1 MSRIGKLPI
10 TLPKG
15 VEVKLGQDIV
25 EVKGPKGSL
34 TTPLCGLLDYEV
46 TAEKVTITRKNT
58 EDRATAQQHGLRR
71 TLLANC
77 IEGVTKGFSKTM
89 EVIGVG
95 YKVAVKGNIVELALG
110 FSHPV
115 IVELPKGIEAK
126 AEGTKLTISGIDK
139 QLVGE
144 MCAKIRRLRM
154 PEPYKGKGIKYENEI
169 IRRKAGKSGAKGK

>member
-77 IEGVTKGFSKTM
+77 VEGVTKGFSKTM

-126 AEGTKLTISGIDK
+126 VEGTKLTISGIDK

>member
-1 MSRIGKLPI
+1 MSRIGKLPV

-15 VEVKLGQDIV
+15 VEVKLVQDIV

-34 TTPLCGLLDYEV
+34 TTPLCSLLDYEV
-46 TAEKVTITRKNT
+46 TAEKVTITRKDK

-77 IEGVTKGFSKTM
+77 VEGVTKGFSKTL
-89 EVIGVG
+89 EVVGVG
-95 YKVAVKGNIVELALG
+95 YKVAVRGNIVELALG

-139 QLVGE
+139 ELVGE
-144 MCAKIRRLRM
+144 MCAKIRRLRK
-154 PEPYKGKGIKYENEI
+154 PEPYKGKGVKYENEI
-169 IRRKAGKSGAKGK
+169 IRRKAGKSGGKGK